1 MLMLLEVRLHSFFCV
16 YYILIMLLKQRP
28 QYVCGES
35 RTSVCWLYEYVCVC
49 VCMWYIYITLLVF
62 IVLEGQDCDG

>member
-1 MLMLLEVRLHSFFCV
+1 MLLEVRFHSFFCV

-49 VCMWYIYITLLVF
+49 VRVHVVYLYYIISIYCIGRAGL
-62 IVLEGQDCDG
+62 